1 MRWARGAEQ
10 ERSTMHEWHGAE
22 TVSTGR
28 WADRQSRAWAVG
40 GVRRVKWLRFSV
52 QPDGAG

>member
-40 GVRRVKWLRFSV
+40 GVRRVKWPRLPEQV
-52 QPDGAG
+52 G